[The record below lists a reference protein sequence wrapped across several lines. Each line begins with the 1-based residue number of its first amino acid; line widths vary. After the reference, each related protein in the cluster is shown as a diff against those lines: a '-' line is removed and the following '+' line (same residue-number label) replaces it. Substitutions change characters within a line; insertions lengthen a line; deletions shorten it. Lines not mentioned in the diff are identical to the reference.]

1 MGEGF
6 WGFDEILA
14 EFRRIRRAIED
25 FERSFFERVFGP
37 EERTAVP
44 LYEVRRLSDRIV
56 VCADLAGVRSKED
69 IEISLEVNTL
79 RIDAHLQ
86 RRFSLE
92 GFAFS
97 REGIERYHLEVPL
110 PENIDPENVRA
121 SFKRGILE
129 VVIPLKQKRVKI
141 KVE

>member
-1 MGEGF
+1 MSEGF
-6 WGFDEILA
+6 WWFEEILA

-25 FERSFFERVFGP
+25 FERSFFEQVLGP

-56 VCADLAGVRSKED
+56 VCADLAGVKSKED
-69 IEISLEVNTL
+69 IEISLEGDTL
-79 RIDAHLQ
+79 RIDAHLK

-92 GFAFS
+92 GFAFT
-97 REGIERYHLEVPL
+97 REGIERYHLEVHL

-129 VVIPLKQKRVKI
+129 VVIPLKQKRVRI

>member
-1 MGEGF
+1 MGEGL

-14 EFRRIRRAIED
+14 EFRRVRRAIED

-69 IEISLEVNTL
+69 IEISLEGNTL

-86 RRFSLE
+86 RRFSME

>member
-69 IEISLEVNTL
+69 VEISLEGNTL
-79 RIDAHLQ
+79 RIDARLQ
-86 RRFSLE
+86 RRFSME

-97 REGIERYHLEVPL
+97 RGGIERYHLEVPL